1 MPAIKERR
9 IKKGE
14 HRKVESFDKT
24 CKPLKKGEH
33 RKEEDNTDS
42 NEKVE
47 REDEGTKQKN
57 VVIGSKV
64 SIVGSNSTDCGLKY
78 KMVNEE
84 GIPVPFAGSP
94 HHDDILVCGFIY
106 CPRNA
111 SSLVLTASGIAHLLP
126 LRKIVNLRHLVLTGS
141 SASDFSPLSNLLSLD
156 YLDLS
161 RSSVKGINFLSK
173 LVKLRFLNCGEN
185 KISDIKPLSGLVNLE
200 YLILRKCPI
209 VDISPLLGLF
219 RLTHLFLEHT
229 NIVDIT
235 PLSNHV
241 KLKLI
246 DLSSTQITDISPLGS
261 LGNLEEVL
269 LADCCD
275 LVSLSPIKNLN
286 NIVRLDLSWHEGIDL
301 KIINGF
307 SNLRILDLS
316 NTDITTRGLVSLS
329 NGPVRNTLKVLHLN
343 SCSSLE
349 RLYPLPN
356 FVNLEELSLSFFQNQ
371 YLLVLGKLSSLIK
384 LSLKGIHKITDI
396 NFLWSS
402 FNLEE
407 LDLSECI
414 SLEKVDAVCNM
425 PKLQYL
431 NVSRCPGLFSP
442 VEKAQETLSLFSF
455 VNSLHTLDVSYNNID
470 PADIK
475 KMKDDFAIQKTLVS
489 VICNED

>member
-1 MPAIKERR
+1 M
-9 IKKGE
+9 
-14 HRKVESFDKT
+14 
-24 CKPLKKGEH
+24 
-33 RKEEDNTDS
+33 N
-42 NEKVE
+42 
-47 REDEGTKQKN
+47 
-57 VVIGSKV
+57 GSKV
-64 SIVGSNSTDCGLKY
+64 PVVGSNSTDCGLKY
-78 KMVNEE
+78 KRVNEE

-94 HHDDILVCGFIY
+94 HHDDILVFGFIY

-111 SSLVLTASGIAHLLP
+111 SSLVLTTSGIADLSP
-126 LRKIVNLRHLVLTGS
+126 LRKLVNLRHLVLTES
-141 SASDFSPLSNLLSLD
+141 SVSDFSPLSNLLLLE

-161 RSSVKGINFLSK
+161 RSSVKDINFLSK

-185 KISDIKPLSGLVNLE
+185 KISGIKPLSGLVNLE

-209 VDISPLLGLF
+209 VDISPLLGLL
-219 RLTHLFLEHT
+219 RLTYLFLEHT

-241 KLKLI
+241 NLKLI

-275 LVSLSPIKNLN
+275 LISLSPIRNLN
-286 NIVRLDLSWHEGIDL
+286 NIVRLDLSWHEDIDL

-316 NTDITTRGLVSLS
+316 NTDITTRDLVSLS

-349 RLYPLPN
+349 KLYPLPN
-356 FVNLEELSLSFFQNQ
+356 FVNLEELSLSFFPNHQ
-371 YLLVLGKLSSLIK
+371 YLLVLNKLSSLIK
-384 LSLKGIHKITDI
+384 LSLKGIHKIIDI
-396 NFLWSS
+396 DFLWSCK
-402 FNLEE
+402 NLEE

-414 SLEKVDAVCNM
+414 SLEKIDAVCNL
-425 PKLQYL
+425 PRLHYL

-442 VEKAQETLSLFSF
+442 VEKAQGTLSIFSF
-455 VNSLHTLDVSYNNID
+455 VNNLRTLDVSYNNID
-470 PADIK
+470 PADIE
-475 KMKDDFAIQKTLVS
+475 KMKDDFAINKSLVS